1 LQNQQAARY
10 ARWAAWAAAAIA
22 LLVSGFF
29 AKHAIQEARAR
40 HFQPKPI
47 ADTVEQQSNEF
58 SFSKIDQNVTIFTV
72 RAAKAT
78 EYKEQNQMVLQDV
91 WITIF
96 GRAGDRN
103 DNIHTRECSYQ
114 PKEGSIHCEGA
125 VQIDLASKNP
135 EAQGAESKSVQ
146 IATSNLSFNKASGEA
161 STPEPVQF
169 HFAQGQGHALGVTYS
184 TETSVVVLQKNVE
197 MELNPSEKSG
207 GLPISASGGSLIIHR
222 NERRVDL
229 TSPAEVKEGT
239 RILDSQQITID
250 LDENFK
256 AQRAVAQGHPTLRSA
271 DSKGQ
276 FAASANQF
284 EAALDP
290 AGWIQNILGSGGVSG
305 TQHTQAGTEQFSA
318 AQVAFQMEP
327 QHNVVRTMNA
337 SGGVSVDSTDS
348 TGSRELKTDALLVH
362 FAAAGISSPKVS
374 AATSLSEQR
383 RIESAETLAP
393 ATIEMK
399 SGNEATTLR
408 AKRFVTRFNGAGKLD
423 QLLGHSDVQITRQ
436 IGATAPQLTTSEELR
451 ATFDAAG
458 QWSTLDQSGNVK
470 FQQSER
476 QAIASSA
483 HVVRATDMISLAGSP
498 VLSDSMSRTSA
509 SNVVINQKSGEI
521 QATGGVLSTYLSGA
535 KNTAMNLGDGP
546 GHVSSDTL
554 TGSNT
559 TGHAVYTGH
568 ARLWQGDSVL
578 DAQQIELWRDEKK
591 MQASGGVVAVFQQ
604 ATGPGVVSFGTK
616 PTAGNQAKAPSTT
629 GPTLWH
635 IHAPTLTY
643 WSDEGKAHLETGVK
657 AESQQGSMDSKTLD
671 VFLTPQ
677 SPPDGKPSAKK
688 AIGTATGAGSGLA
701 GGSGGNR
708 QMDKALAQGGVVVR
722 QGDRRATADQ
732 ALYVAAD
739 GKFILSGGQP
749 TIIDASSDTT
759 TGHSLTFFVAND
771 TILIDSQEG
780 SRTLTK
786 HRVEK

>member
-1 LQNQQAARY
+1 
-10 ARWAAWAAAAIA
+10 
-22 LLVSGFF
+22 
-29 AKHAIQEARAR
+29 
-40 HFQPKPI
+40 
-47 ADTVEQQSNEF
+47 
-58 SFSKIDQNVTIFTV
+58 
-72 RAAKAT
+72 
-78 EYKEQNQMVLQDV
+78 
-91 WITIF
+91 
-96 GRAGDRN
+96 
-103 DNIHTRECSYQ
+103 
-114 PKEGSIHCEGA
+114 
-125 VQIDLASKNP
+125 
-135 EAQGAESKSVQ
+135 
-146 IATSNLSFNKASGEA
+146 
-161 STPEPVQF
+161 
-169 HFAQGQGHALGVTYS
+169 
-184 TETSVVVLQKNVE
+184 
-197 MELNPSEKSG
+197 
-207 GLPISASGGSLIIHR
+207 
-222 NERRVDL
+222 
-229 TSPAEVKEGT
+229 
-239 RILDSQQITID
+239 
-250 LDENFK
+250 
-256 AQRAVAQGHPTLRSA
+256 
-271 DSKGQ
+271 
-276 FAASANQF
+276 
-284 EAALDP
+284 
-290 AGWIQNILGSGGVSG
+290 
-305 TQHTQAGTEQFSA
+305 
-318 AQVAFQMEP
+318 
-327 QHNVVRTMNA
+327 
-337 SGGVSVDSTDS
+337 
-348 TGSRELKTDALLVH
+348 
-362 FAAAGISSPKVS
+362 
-374 AATSLSEQR
+374 
-383 RIESAETLAP
+383 
-393 ATIEMK
+393 
-399 SGNEATTLR
+399 
-408 AKRFVTRFNGAGKLD
+408 
-423 QLLGHSDVQITRQ
+423 
-436 IGATAPQLTTSEELR
+436 
-451 ATFDAAG
+451 
-458 QWSTLDQSGNVK
+458 
-470 FQQSER
+470 
-476 QAIASSA
+476 
-483 HVVRATDMISLAGSP
+483 MISLAGSP